1 MNKNDRKNKLK
12 ELLKKAEHEALPAK
26 IAQDQDINDAVDAA
40 DYSDKVFNK
49 LLDSIKIEGLE
60 D

>member
-1 MNKNDRKNKLK
+1 MNKTDRKNKLK
-12 ELLKKAEHEALPAK
+12 ELLKKAEQEALPAK
-26 IAQDQDINDAVDAA
+26 IAQDINNAVDAA
-40 DYSDKVFNK
+40 DYSEKVFDK